1 MYAMIR
7 RYSYKGTV
15 DRKSIDDFK
24 GRIESKFVPRVQDIR
39 GFHSYLVV
47 GVSEQELVTI
57 GIFEDKAGAA
67 ESVRRAADFVKNDRS
82 RISSVPH
89 KSPRRAPALSGS
101 AGHGLSARSDRGRA

>member
-7 RYSYKGTV
+7 RDNYTGTV

-39 GFHSYLVV
+39 GFHSYFVV

-67 ESVRRAADFVKNDRS
+67 ESVRRAADFVKNDPLKDQLGTPQITEGELLLS
-82 RISSVPH
+82 RE
-89 KSPRRAPALSGS
+89 APVTA
-101 AGHGLSARSDRGRA
+101 